1 MDMEERDAHLFAE
14 MSKRKRAILGLDW
27 AVEPPRNAS
36 AAEKADADYLHEL
49 LLDLEGLEDL
59 LLDALDGI
67 GHGYSCIELEWALQ
81 GASGCRW
88 RSTTDRRAG
97 SSSTPK
103 TRTSCGCATTARPA
117 KPCSP
122 SAGSFTGRVRSGY
135 VARSGLFRVLAWPY
149 LFRHYATSDL
159 AEMLEIYGLPIRLGK
174 YPPGTADEEKATL
187 LRAVTGLGHAA
198 AGIIPE
204 TMAIDFQQAAQGSSE
219 PFLAMMRQ
227 SEDAISKAV
236 LGGT

>member
-1 MDMEERDAHLFAE
+1 MPLAFHRRPQSWFQ
-14 MSKRKRAILGLDW
+14 LG
-27 AVEPPRNAS
+27 EP
-36 AAEKADADYLHEL
+36 
-49 LLDLEGLEDL
+49 
-59 LLDALDGI
+59 
-67 GHGYSCIELEWALQ
+67 
-81 GASGCRW
+81 
-88 RSTTDRRAG
+88 RRA
-97 SSSTPK
+97 
-103 TRTSCGCATTARPA
+103 AAARPSPA
-117 KPCSP
+117 GGLAALRLDHSPAACTPC
-122 SAGSFTGRVRSGY
+122 SGY
-135 VARSGLFRVLAWPY
+135 VARSGLFRVLAWPC

-204 TMAIDFQQAAQGSSE
+204 TMAIDFQQAAQGSSD

-236 LGGT
+236 LGGTLTSTTSQSGGGAALGRVHSGFGTTTLASDARQLAATRCPRSARRSWY